1 LLSREGLL
9 LFTLCT
15 LDMVSSAWLFHAG
28 LAVEANPLLR
38 PFADAGVSQFVLVK
52 CLTYVPAVAYVEWLR
67 RSRPRFAVNL
77 LRWAAVGY
85 TALYAGPT
93 FALLLAA

>member
-1 LLSREGLL
+1 
-9 LFTLCT
+9 
-15 LDMVSSAWLFHAG
+15 
-28 LAVEANPLLR
+28 
-38 PFADAGVSQFVLVK
+38 VK